1 MIKTSCPKR
10 EMENMRGGKGLLHA
24 TDLTTV
30 EECYGHVRLFCHMVL
45 DPGVSIGYHAHE
57 GETEFFYILSGKPVA
72 NDNGTMVE
80 MVPGQVLATGH
91 GDGHALENPTAEPVE
106 FIAMIVVE

>member
-1 MIKTSCPKR
+1 MVTAKNEQVLTLR
-10 EMENMRGGKGLLHA
+10 EHMRGGAGTAQLTALLSQLPENA
-24 TDLTTV
+24 
-30 EECYGHVRLFCHMVL
+30 RLFSTIRL
-45 DPGVSIGYHAHE
+45 APGASIGYHAHE

-72 NDNGTMVE
+72 NDNGTLVE